1 MTMLFAQAAKEFC
14 EKISVKEVNAITRTL
29 QDAEDFENFMKEEER
44 KEKEEQR
51 LLSEKKKNVTDV
63 IRSFYK
69 ATVVSRYE
77 DSVEELEDPD
87 QYRRPLRQ
95 LDFKSIMQESFFW
108 GPNKYGNNAIA

>member
-29 QDAEDFENFMKEEER
+29 QDAENFEKFLKEEER

-63 IRSFYK
+63 IKNFYQ

-77 DSVEELEDPD
+77 ESVDEMEEAENE
-87 QYRRPLRQ
+87 RRPLRQ

>member
-1 MTMLFAQAAKEFC
+1 MTLLFAQAAKEFC
-14 EKISVKEVNAITRTL
+14 EKMSVKEVNAITRTL
-29 QDAEDFENFMKEEER
+29 QDAENFELLMKEEER

-51 LLSEKKKNVTDV
+51 LLLEKKKNVTDI

-77 DSVEELEDPD
+77 ESVEDMDEE

-95 LDFKSIMQESFFW
+95 LDFKSIMKESFFW

>member
-29 QDAEDFENFMKEEER
+29 QDAEDFEKLMKEEQK

-51 LLSEKKKNVTDV
+51 LLSDKKRNVTNV

-77 DSVEELEDPD
+77 DSVEDMEEYEND
-87 QYRRPLRQ
+87 RRPLRQ
-95 LDFKSIMQESFFW
+95 LDFKSIMKESFFW

>member
-14 EKISVKEVNAITRTL
+14 EKMSVKEVNAITRTL
-29 QDAEDFENFMKEEER
+29 QDAENFELLMKEEER

-51 LLSEKKKNVTDV
+51 SLSEKKKNVTDV
-63 IRSFYK
+63 IKSFYQ

-77 DSVEELEDPD
+77 ESVDELEDPEK
-87 QYRRPLRQ
+87 YRRPLRQ
-95 LDFKSIMQESFFW
+95 LDFKAIMQESFFW